1 MEYRT
6 EYDSPLGVI
15 TLLAEDGALTALH
28 FNRRERRVAA
38 SKREPTPETPPV
50 LRETVRWLDIYFRGR
65 NPGFTPNLLIR
76 GTPFRRAV
84 CRIML
89 AIPYGE
95 TTTYGAIAERIAA
108 ERGIPRMSAQ
118 AVGGAVGANPIALII
133 PCHRVIGKNG
143 NLTGYGGGL
152 DRKAKLLE
160 LEGIKS
166 GTFFWPGEKRG

>member
-65 NPGFTPNLLIR
+65 NP
-76 GTPFRRAV
+76 
-84 CRIML
+84 
-89 AIPYGE
+89 
-95 TTTYGAIAERIAA
+95 
-108 ERGIPRMSAQ
+108 
-118 AVGGAVGANPIALII
+118 
-133 PCHRVIGKNG
+133 
-143 NLTGYGGGL
+143 
-152 DRKAKLLE
+152 
-160 LEGIKS
+160 
-166 GTFFWPGEKRG
+166 

>member
-1 MEYRT
+1 MEYKA
-6 EYDSPLGVI
+6 EYISPLGLI

-28 FNRRERRVAA
+28 FGARDRRAA
-38 SKREPTPETPPV
+38 APKREPFLKTPPV

-143 NLTGYGGGL
+143 SLTGYGGGL

-166 GTFFWPGEKRG
+166 GTFFWPKKRG

>member
-6 EYDSPLGVI
+6 EYASPLGAI
-15 TLLAEDGALTALH
+15 TLLAEDGALTALY
-28 FNRRERRVAA
+28 FAGGKYSPAA
-38 SKREPTPETPPV
+38 PKGAPAAKGPPV
-50 LRETVRWLDIYFRGR
+50 LRDAVRWLDIYFRGR

-118 AVGGAVGANPIALII
+118 AVGGAVGRNPISLII
-133 PCHRVIGKNG
+133 PCHRVVGADG
-143 NLTGYGGGL
+143 SLTGYGAGL
-152 DRKAKLLE
+152 DRKVKLLE

>member
-6 EYDSPLGVI
+6 EYASPLGAI
-15 TLLAEDGALTALH
+15 TLLAEDGALTALYFAEGKH
-28 FNRRERRVAA
+28 RVAA
-38 SKREPTPETPPV
+38 PKEAPAAKVPPI
-50 LRETVRWLDIYFRGR
+50 LRDAVRWLDIYFRGR
-65 NPGFTPNLLIR
+65 HPGFTPNLLIK

-160 LEGIKS
+160 LEGIS
-166 GTFFWPGEKRG
+166 RSAWFFS